1 MVHVRFL
8 SPCCT
13 NGPAS
18 TTNTL
23 LQSCDCPHLFSTDFF
38 GSSPIRVV
46 PPSWMILPGASNP
59 YDVSGP
65 GIDPDTTAPISWSI
79 SRNVSC
85 ICLACSN
92 SSLAH
97 FSWKRINGN
106 RKGVV
111 DGKGGASG

>member
-85 ICLACSN
+85 RSEEHTSELQSLMRISYAVFCLKN
-92 SSLAH
+92 
-97 FSWKRINGN
+97 KNTN
-106 RKGVV
+106 NP
-111 DGKGGASG
+111 

>member
-1 MVHVRFL
+1 MERARIVHVRFL

-18 TTNTL
+18 TTKTF
-23 LQSCDCPHLFSTDFF
+23 LQSCDCPHLLSTDFF

-46 PPSWMILPGASNP
+46 PPSWMIFPGAYNP

-65 GIDPDTTAPISWSI
+65 RIGDDTTALISWSI
-79 SRNVSC
+79 SQNVSC
-85 ICLACSN
+85 MCLAWAT

-97 FSWKRINGN
+97 L
-106 RKGVV
+106 
-111 DGKGGASG
+111 